1 MQPFFFSGASNMQ
14 QFSSQGRHIC
24 NNFLR
29 RGVKYPTIF
38 FSGASNMRQFSSQGR
53 QISNNFLIRG
63 VKFMFNFRGLQKT
76 TAFNFAPI
84 QKQFSSMILSNVLVL
99 EFSNKMLVF
108 LKCFLEV
115 RYLEENV
122 RFVSKY
128 LECRL
133 RLGKVL
139 LTFDWNFFY

>member
-14 QFSSQGRHIC
+14 QFSSQGRQIC
-24 NNFLR
+24 NNFL
-29 RGVKYPTIF
+29 
-38 FSGASNMRQFSSQGR
+38 
-53 QISNNFLIRG
+53 LRG
-63 VKFMFNFRGLQKT
+63 VKFMFNFRGLQKQNYNCI
-76 TAFNFAPI
+76 FFAPI
-84 QKQFSSMILSNVLVL
+84 QIQFSSMILSNVLVL

>member
-14 QFSSQGRHIC
+14 QFSSQGRQIC
-24 NNFLR
+24 NNFLL

-38 FSGASNMRQFSSQGR
+38 FSGASNSCL
-53 QISNNFLIRG
+53 ISEVCKN
-63 VKFMFNFRGLQKT
+63 KTT
-76 TAFNFAPI
+76 TAFFFAPI
-84 QKQFSSMILSNVLVL
+84 QIQFSSMILSNVLVL